1 MGGGFAMI
9 GLFAQAPAPK
19 ELRPHQVKALQMV
32 RESASKGN
40 KRIVL
45 QAPTGFGKTVT
56 AAKLLLSALGKGK
69 SAIFTAPAISLIDQ
83 TVTAFEAE
91 GIGHIGVMQA
101 NHPRT
106 DATARVQ
113 VASVQTLAKRDIP
126 DAALVIVDECH
137 IRSEVIDR
145 LMDERPDV
153 FFVGLSA
160 TPWAAGMGLRWQSL
174 VVPVTI
180 GELIDAGY
188 LSRFA
193 AYAPDVPDLSGV
205 KVKAGE
211 YAEAGL
217 EAVMGEAKLMGNVVN
232 TWLEKG
238 EGRPTLCFA
247 VNRAHAAR
255 LAAEFERQGVATAY
269 VDAHTDIAE
278 RSFIND
284 RFRAGE
290 ISIIC
295 SVRTMT
301 TGVDLPVSCIIDAA
315 PTKSEMLHV
324 QKIGRGLRVN
334 PGTEDCVI
342 LDHAGNSIRLGLV
355 TDISHT
361 TLSTKAKGEKGD
373 AEPRAEKLPKPCTA
387 CGVLHA
393 GMTCPACGH
402 ERKPSGRVAT
412 AEGELVELTGRKPRE
427 TMADKQAFW
436 SMALWLDRERNR
448 GGKLAAGL
456 YKGRFGVWP
465 RGLRDAPAAPD
476 RAFLNYEKSRR
487 IAYAKRMAA
496 QGGEARA

>member
-1 MGGGFAMI
+1 MPDG
-9 GLFAQAPAPK
+9 GLFKTQASPK
-19 ELRPHQVKALQMV
+19 ELRPHQVQALSMI
-32 RESASKGN
+32 RASAGKGN
-40 KRIVL
+40 KRIVC
-45 QAPTGFGKTVT
+45 QMPTGAGKTVT
-56 AAKLLLSALGKGK
+56 AAKLILAALAKGN

-106 DATARVQ
+106 DRTAPVQ

-126 DAALVIVDECH
+126 EASLVIVDEVH

-153 FFVGLSA
+153 FFIGLSA

-180 GELIDAGY
+180 AELIEAGY
-188 LSRFA
+188 LSQFT

-205 KVKAGE
+205 KVRAGE
-211 YAEAGL
+211 YVESAL
-217 EAVMGEAKLMGNVVN
+217 EAVMGEAKLMGNVVH
-232 TWLEKG
+232 TWLHRG
-238 EGRPTLCFA
+238 GARPTLCFA

-255 LAAEFERQGVATAY
+255 LAAEFEREGVATAY
-269 VDAHTDIAE
+269 VDAHTDMAE
-278 RSFIND
+278 RTFINE

-290 ISIIC
+290 VKIIC

-315 PTKSEMLHV
+315 PTQSEMLHV

-334 PGTEDCVI
+334 PGSEDLVI
-342 LDHAGNSIRLGLV
+342 LDHAGNSLRLGLV
-355 TDISHT
+355 TEIAHT
-361 TLSTKAKGEKGD
+361 TLCTKRPGEK
-373 AEPRAEKLPKPCTA
+373 AEAKAPPEKLPKPCTA
-387 CGVLHA
+387 CGVLHI

-402 ERKPSGRVAT
+402 ERKPSGKVAT
-412 AEGELVELTGRKPRE
+412 AEGSLVELTPSKPRD

-436 SMALWLDRERNR
+436 SMALWLDRERAK
-448 GGKLAAGL
+448 GGKLAKGL

-465 RGLRDAPAAPD
+465 KGLIDAPRPADA
-476 RAFLNYEKSRR
+476 AFLNYEKSRR
-487 IAYAKRMAA
+487 IFWAKAMAA
-496 QGGEARA
+496 REGKG